1 MMNCV
6 LWHMNQNLKTMKS
19 LKRISLVIVAVF
31 ALYACNN
38 DFDEFQVKSGIDN
51 NNLSQDVSK
60 LNVESKLNKDE
71 GGNSGSINDI
81 IE

>member
-1 MMNCV
+1 
-6 LWHMNQNLKTMKS
+6 MKS

-38 DFDEFQVKSGIDN
+38 DFDEFQVNSGIDN

-60 LNVESKLNKDE
+60 INDESKLNKD
-71 GGNSGSINDI
+71 GNSGSINDI